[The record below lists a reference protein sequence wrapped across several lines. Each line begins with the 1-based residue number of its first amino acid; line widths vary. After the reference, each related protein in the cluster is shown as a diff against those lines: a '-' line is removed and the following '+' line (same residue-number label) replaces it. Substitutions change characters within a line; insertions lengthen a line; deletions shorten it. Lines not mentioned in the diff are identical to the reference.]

1 MNVGWPGTSRR
12 TPIGIDASGRFINA
26 VQLGGSSRKWR
37 VEAAASIPRADSTVP
52 LDVDETTRM
61 VEVLERQGFR
71 GHEVILAMPNDLL
84 LTKVLELPPATPP
97 GPIPQIARVQLAA
110 AHKCDAQTLEVAC
123 WNVPKPTRVKAA
135 TCVLAVAAKHD
146 EANSLIDIFEAAG
159 MVVRALDVHSWA
171 VARACQPLL
180 TGTSPSAAV
189 LRLGWTTA
197 DLVVLCGG
205 VVVYERALAEYGLNR
220 LHMLLTGKFDLDR
233 EVTDYIVG
241 EMGLR
246 SDLPGNETRTGLLK
260 AVRSFTIRYFNRML
274 SELRLSLAYAVQEFA
289 EGSVDRLLIH
299 GEGASIPGLAAH
311 LSSELDMEV
320 RTFAPT
326 DVAECGP
333 SVRDVCA
340 LPALS
345 TAVGLA
351 QHPRE

>member
-1 MNVGWPGTSRR
+1 MGWPGTSKR

-26 VQLGGSSRKWR
+26 VQLSGSARRWR
-37 VEAAASIPRADSTVP
+37 VEAAAAIPRADSTVP

-61 VEVLERQGFR
+61 VGVMERQGFR
-71 GHEVILAMPNDLL
+71 GCDVILAMPNDLL

-110 AHKCDAQTLEVAC
+110 AHKCDAETLEVAC

-135 TCVLAVAAKHD
+135 TCVLAVACRHE
-146 EANSLIDIFEAAG
+146 EANGLIDVFEAAG

-171 VARACQPLL
+171 VARACKPML
-180 TGTSPSAAV
+180 TGTCPSAAI

-233 EVTDYIVG
+233 EVTDYIVS

-246 SDLPGNETRTGLLK
+246 RDLPEDDAGADLRK
-260 AVRSFTIRYFNRML
+260 SVRNFTIRYLNRLL
-274 SELRLSLAYAVQEFA
+274 SELRLSLAYASQEFA
-289 EGSVDRLLIH
+289 EGTVDRLLIH

-311 LSSELDMEV
+311 LSSQLDIEV

-326 DVAECGP
+326 DVAQCAP
-333 SVRDVCA
+333 SIRDVCA
-340 LPALS
+340 RPVLSIAL
-345 TAVGLA
+345 GLA